1 MKFKILLIVFG
12 LLFLT
17 YGLLLAPNVKETF
30 LNNLGGFKKEVV
42 EKSNL
47 SLTDNSAVIQTNLI
61 QQLSSC
67 KLSDKIVSSNEAE
80 KYLVL
85 INKLSKLEEDY
96 IPADLVSLSDLKVNT
111 SGNIMLRKDPA
122 EAVLE
127 LQNDLNKQGV
137 TIRVNSGWRDFKSQ
151 EGALA
156 YWINALGFNQGSKYA
171 APIGG
176 SEHHLGTVVDI
187 VSSENNYKLLPSY
200 TNTKLHRFMSENA
213 YKYGFVLS
221 FPKGQENITGY
232 TYEPW
237 HYRYVGLETA
247 KFLKENNITLV
258 EYLHRINNY
267 CLISQ

>member
-1 MKFKILLIVFG
+1 M
-12 LLFLT
+12 
-17 YGLLLAPNVKETF
+17 
-30 LNNLGGFKKEVV
+30 
-42 EKSNL
+42 
-47 SLTDNSAVIQTNLI
+47 
-61 QQLSSC
+61 
-67 KLSDKIVSSNEAE
+67 
-80 KYLVL
+80 VL

-111 SGNIMLRKDPA
+111 SGNILLRKDPA

-127 LQNDLNKQGV
+127 LQNELKNQGV

-151 EGALA
+151 EGALT